1 MCKTPEVQVFVRPKG
16 KVEDSFKSLSKTST
30 DFVFKWYM
38 TNITI
43 SDINIPEPQVQ
54 KYNTEVAEFVKEQR
68 LLMDH
73 LKDFKRHI
81 KLIVPMKEAELRYYK

>member
-43 SDINIPEPQVQ
+43 SDINIPEPQV
-54 KYNTEVAEFVKEQR
+54 
-68 LLMDH
+68 
-73 LKDFKRHI
+73 
-81 KLIVPMKEAELRYYK
+81 